1 MLSPSNAAE
10 ADLRAIIAKFATA
23 SNFSATEA
31 VVREL
36 AATGDTAVERPLGA
50 LAEGD
55 LYVRKADSLVFIGK
69 AAGGSVELLDP
80 LSVKKSG
87 DAAKSEITKIKVN
100 NTLRRAIRDALGT
113 LTLGA
118 KDPAARIAA

>member
-1 MLSPSNAAE
+1 MIFTRAIGLTMLLLLGMLSPSNAAE

-55 LYVRKADSLVFIGK
+55 LYVRKADSLVF
-69 AAGGSVELLDP
+69 
-80 LSVKKSG
+80 
-87 DAAKSEITKIKVN
+87 
-100 NTLRRAIRDALGT
+100 
-113 LTLGA
+113 
-118 KDPAARIAA
+118 

>member
-1 MLSPSNAAE
+1 
-10 ADLRAIIAKFATA
+10 T
-23 SNFSATEA
+23 

-80 LSVKKSG
+80 LSGEKSG

-100 NTLRRAIRDALGT
+100 NTLRRAIRDA
-113 LTLGA
+113 
-118 KDPAARIAA
+118 